1 MNDDGLG
8 DWRHW
13 AVATLAKDMP
23 PAYPGGPSHKT
34 GARVFLTTVAR
45 EARGELVGFTM
56 PSPTALALS
65 ISIQAAKKADIL
77 RGEITFQKQTS
88 PYGAARGV
96 PADQATRLYDFFEQC
111 MITVTFSFN
120 ALEVFCNQ
128 TVADELKETYTRS
141 SRRGQQE
148 LTAERV
154 QRELSTE
161 EKLANALPT
170 ILGTD
175 SPRDEPVW
183 SDFRRLKRARDSTI
197 HMKASDAYAR
207 GEIDKESLFAEFF
220 SMNSLMG
227 FPIFAIEVIR
237 FFNKPDQEERRWLRH
252 ARELAGILERAR
264 RPSG

>member
-8 DWRHW
+8 DWRHR
-13 AVATLAKDMP
+13 AVTTLAEDVP
-23 PAYPGGPSHKT
+23 PAYPGGPSHKAGT
-34 GARVFLTTVAR
+34 PVFLIAVTR
-45 EARGELVGFTM
+45 DDRGELIGFTM

-77 RGEITFQKQTS
+77 KGEVTFQKETS
-88 PYGAARGV
+88 PHGAARGV
-96 PADQATRLYDFFEQC
+96 PSEQATRLYDFFEQC

-128 TVADELKETYTRS
+128 TVADELKGTYMRSTR
-141 SRRGQQE
+141 RRQQE
-148 LTAERV
+148 LTPDKV

-161 EKLANALPT
+161 EKLATVLPA

-175 SPRDEPVW
+175 TPQDAPVW

-207 GEIDKESLFAEFF
+207 GEIDKQSLFHEFF
-220 SMNSLMG
+220 SMRSLMG
-227 FPIFAIEVIR
+227 FPIFAVEVIG
-237 FFNKPDQEERRWLRH
+237 FFNKPDQEEPRWLRL

-264 RPSG
+264 RPA